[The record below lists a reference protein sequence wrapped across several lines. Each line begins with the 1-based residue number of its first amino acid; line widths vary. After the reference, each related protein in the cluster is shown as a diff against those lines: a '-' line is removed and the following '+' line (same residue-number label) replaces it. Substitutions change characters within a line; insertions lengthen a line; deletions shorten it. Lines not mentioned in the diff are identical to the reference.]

1 MFTVQA
7 IGPTQLIYGN
17 FFLSPSVKGRNR
29 ILHLRVMSR
38 AFYHCALALDSN
50 PQCKT
55 TTWVEV
61 APVTRTLVCA
71 YFCELALVKLLPMV
85 AYKLTLPANIDLG
98 GGSYNHKNLDLCLL
112 LRACL
117 SEAPTNGSLQAH
129 PPCI

>member
-7 IGPTQLIYGN
+7 IGPTQLIFGN
-17 FFLSPSVKGRNR
+17 LLRSESVKGGNR
-29 ILHLRVMSR
+29 THHLRVMSR

-98 GGSYNHKNLDLCLL
+98 GGSHYHKNLGLCPL
-112 LRACL
+112 
-117 SEAPTNGSLQAH
+117 
-129 PPCI
+129 